1 MSGGTFDYK
10 QYAIIEIIE
19 KLEQVLEEQNDSENV
34 QMIIQEGIHSLK
46 RAHIFAQRIDWYL
59 AGDDSEEFLF
69 MKLAE
74 ELAELRKV

>member
-1 MSGGTFDYK
+1 
-10 QYAIIEIIE
+10 
-19 KLEQVLEEQNDSENV
+19 
-34 QMIIQEGIHSLK
+34 MIIQEGIHSLK

-74 ELAELRKV
+74 ELEQLENL

>member
-10 QYAIIEIIE
+10 EFAITEIIE
-19 KLEQVLEEQNDSENV
+19 KLEEVLEEQENDHSENV
-34 QMIIQEGIHSLK
+34 QMIIQEGIRSLK

-74 ELAELRKV
+74 ELA